1 MVLDAEYDVLVP
13 KSQGLQTSLK
23 FRLAAAIAE
32 AALVDKTRVKVSSSC
47 RHPNLSTQI

>member
-1 MVLDAEYDVLVP
+1 MLKVRVVLAAEYDVLVP

-32 AALVDKTRVKVSSSC
+32 AALVDKARVKV
-47 RHPNLSTQI
+47 R